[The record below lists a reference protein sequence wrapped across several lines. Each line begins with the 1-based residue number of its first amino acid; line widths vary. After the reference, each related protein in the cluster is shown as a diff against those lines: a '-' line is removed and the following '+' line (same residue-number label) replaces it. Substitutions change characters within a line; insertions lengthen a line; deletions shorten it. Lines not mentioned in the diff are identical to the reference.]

1 MKKEDQVVSLEH
13 AKEMEELG
21 LKQDSLVSWIYYSHE
36 SLYGM
41 SGEEIRRDVEFEW
54 GLDCE
59 LCHNVEYIK
68 KYAAPTV
75 AELGEAL
82 KGEIIEGDATITKRN
97 HYYLDCGKIES
108 EHTYYVRYIR
118 HDTGDTFCITHGNTE
133 ANARA
138 KMWLHLR
145 KKGLI

>member
-21 LKQDSLVSWIYYSHE
+21 LKQDSIWYWTWAQWTDKVEWVLISQEERKRLKKE
-36 SLYGM
+36 S
-41 SGEEIRRDVEFEW
+41 F
-54 GLDCE
+54 
-59 LCHNVEYIK
+59 
-68 KYAAPTV
+68 AALTV

-82 KGEIIEGDATITKRN
+82 KGEIIEWGENFTKRN
-97 HYYLDCGKIES
+97 PYYLDCGKIEH
-108 EHTYYVRYIR
+108 EHSYYVRYIR

-138 KMWLHLR
+138 KLWLHLR